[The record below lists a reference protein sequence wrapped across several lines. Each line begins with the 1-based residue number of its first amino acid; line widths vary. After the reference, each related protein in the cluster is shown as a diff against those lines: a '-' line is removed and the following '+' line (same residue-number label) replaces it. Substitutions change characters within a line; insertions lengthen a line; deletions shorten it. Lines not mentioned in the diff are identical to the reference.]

1 MTHLDKKAADLQN
14 VMQDIMKQFKC
25 ADVAAASGPHAEL
38 NMQELGI
45 VELLGNG
52 GPRMMREVADFLN
65 VAVNSVTTIV
75 DGLETKK
82 LVHRNRSDQDRRI
95 VRVELTEGG
104 RAVYREAREMKFRM
118 LRSMLGALT
127 EDEQEIFMVLFR
139 KIARGRSGTDTQGG
153 VMCHSGGRQFEQ
165 LPFRALSV
173 SQASVSACLS

>member
-1 MTHLDKKAADLQN
+1 MPPRNFQESRLIVNHLDKKAADLQD

-38 NMQELGI
+38 NMRELQI
-45 VELLGNG
+45 VELLGND

-75 DGLETKK
+75 DSLESKT

-95 VRVELTEGG
+95 VRVELTDGG
-104 RAVYREAREMKFRM
+104 RAVYKEAREMKFRM

-127 EDEQEIFMVLFR
+127 EEEQDIFMVLFR
-139 KIARGRSGTDTQGG
+139 KIAR
-153 VMCHSGGRQFEQ
+153 
-165 LPFRALSV
+165 AA
-173 SQASVSACLS
+173 QAQVPKAG